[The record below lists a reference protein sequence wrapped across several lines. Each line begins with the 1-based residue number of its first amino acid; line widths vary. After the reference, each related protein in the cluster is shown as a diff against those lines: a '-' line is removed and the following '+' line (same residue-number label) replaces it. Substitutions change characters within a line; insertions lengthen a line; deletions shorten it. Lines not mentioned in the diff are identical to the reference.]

1 MNIAL
6 SPKTRKL
13 LEHRM
18 KRGKY
23 RSADEVVRAGLAYL
37 EQQEHVGDFAPGEL
51 DKLLEPALQ
60 EIERGELL
68 DGETVFDEIR
78 QLSKQSAKRRA
89 RK

>member
-37 EQQEHVGDFAPGEL
+37 EQQEHIGDFATGEL
-51 DKLLEPALQ
+51 DKLLGPALQ
-60 EIERGELL
+60 EIERGERL
-68 DGETVFDEIR
+68 DGEAVFAEIR
-78 QLSKQSAKRRA
+78 SLGKKSKKRRA
-89 RK
+89 SK